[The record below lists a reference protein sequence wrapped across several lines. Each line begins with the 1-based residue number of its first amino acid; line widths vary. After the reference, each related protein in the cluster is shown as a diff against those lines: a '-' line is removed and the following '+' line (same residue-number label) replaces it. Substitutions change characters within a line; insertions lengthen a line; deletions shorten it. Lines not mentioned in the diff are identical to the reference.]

1 MNRELERE
9 YENQDLEKQRKE
21 VLNQIEMCNAK
32 LYQLKTQYD
41 CLTKRIQQNCN
52 HEWITDIQI
61 YEKDGYCKRC
71 KLTDWENSRF

>member
-52 HEWITDIQI
+52 HEWITDIQM
-61 YEKDGYCKRC
+61 YEKDVYCKRC

>member
-21 VLNQIEMCNAK
+21 VSNQIEMCNAK

-41 CLTKRIQQNCN
+41 CLTKRI
-52 HEWITDIQI
+52 T
-61 YEKDGYCKRC
+61 
-71 KLTDWENSRF
+71 KL